1 MPCTIDVLDHD
12 TLQTV
17 GAVSLNIALV
27 MAVTCKDWRDAI
39 EQAEGGVFDTRQL
52 LLNLG
57 ETALLTDLH
66 ISLALSTM
74 KLKLYEHTVK
84 RRHGGGCYKIFHR
97 SMYISI
103 YHAHGAASGLE
114 DRQARRAKRQ
124 LAQSVSS
131 RKESLERNLQKYD
144 LRVL

>member
-1 MPCTIDVLDHD
+1 MSWLKNQKRKKMNHD
-12 TLQTV
+12 ALITV
-17 GAVSLNIALV
+17 ASAGLGAALS
-27 MAVTCKDWRDAI
+27 MAHVCKDWRDAI
-39 EQAEGGVFDTRQL
+39 EQAEGGVFDTRQK

-66 ISLALSTM
+66 ISLVLSTM
-74 KLKLYEHTVK
+74 KLKLYEHTIK

-97 SMYISI
+97 SIYISI

-131 RKESLERNLQKYD
+131 RKESLERNL
-144 LRVL
+144 